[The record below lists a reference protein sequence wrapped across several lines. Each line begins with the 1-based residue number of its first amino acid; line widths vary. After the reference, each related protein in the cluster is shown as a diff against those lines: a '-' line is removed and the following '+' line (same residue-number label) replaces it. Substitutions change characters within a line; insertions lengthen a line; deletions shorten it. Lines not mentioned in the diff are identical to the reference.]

1 MIRNFGIGTLIVL
14 FCLSSVNLGL
24 AAQVLET
31 PSVVA
36 QPYDLGAINQQ
47 MIELDLENQHQLAAL
62 QGILSENQKL
72 TNTFLAPKQ
81 NVILEKINNA
91 MATSQRVSDYDELI
105 NLEED
110 VDDMK
115 NIGKTLQQ
123 KRDVIEQKSKI
134 LTDLKDEMVSLNKKL
149 SGEAPSG
156 NMDQI
161 EEQQGAKIQMLAQS
175 LGETDQ
181 KIGHYD
187 EIIAEKDRQIL
198 QLKDDLARV
207 QDEASIKDQ
216 LLRKQKYQIEI
227 LRGQSNDIALHP
239 TVSLELPPIYV
250 STSDNEEQAAPEPG
264 PAPATNIELP
274 PIIVN
279 APNLGPQV
287 VAGPDP
293 ALALAAKD
301 KIIKEQEDQM
311 AILKVQAQELS
322 SKVEFLRTQA
332 DQMVKASSS
341 EKTQSFSAGNAN
353 LQAQVLVLN
362 EKIQQQAL
370 DLKAKIESIRW
381 LNQVLDA
388 AKSKAEYY
396 QLSSQQDKL
405 SVANTQE
412 EMRDVKENFAQRSK
426 DYARLDNDILSLKSQ
441 VSLLGL
447 QLIQKSQQ
455 VDLLRSELENKIAEQ
470 KSQSV
475 LARQIKDL
483 KTQLQDRDE
492 RITAL
497 KAKLQAGQGGN
508 QDLDALK
515 QQLAAQQD
523 KADQLKQQLDSKTTQ
538 ADQLTLMLNEYQKK
552 LESKDNAFN
561 GQWGQILAFK
571 NYQIKMDKQVADLNT
586 RLQEKE
592 AQVIKIKEAL
602 YELQKS
608 SSAKDSEYQAKDLS
622 LSILQQR
629 LKDEKLLR
637 MPDSDEVNFLRAG
650 FKQATMQLE
659 QKDALLHQVQANAD
673 EYQKEFKDQS
683 LEFQSLKDQLRDAR
697 AEIALIKDHSPA
709 NVKDLRAQL
718 KKANAEIKDLQTQL
732 DQLRSVSSNSP
743 LEEKLTQA
751 LNKMIEQ
758 GQVINTL
765 TQKLQDCQQGSNSTK
780 DSPSNTSGV
789 QKSF

>member
-207 QDEASIKDQ
+207 QDEASIKDV
-216 LLRKQKYQIEI
+216 LLKKQKVQIEI

-250 STSDNEEQAAPEPG
+250 STSDNEEQAAPEPK
-264 PAPATNIELP
+264 PATETDIELP

-293 ALALAAKD
+293 ALAAKD
-301 KIIKEQEDQM
+301 AIIKGQEDQI
-311 AILKVQAQELS
+311 ALLKTQAQELS
-322 SKVEFLRTQA
+322 SKVELLRAQA
-332 DQMVKASSS
+332 DQMAKAASS
-341 EKTQSFSAGNAN
+341 EKLQDQGAWNAKLQTQILA
-353 LQAQVLVLN
+353 LQ